1 MAEDGDWADGLW
13 SIRGRLVLV
22 AIYGAKDLGK
32 SEGKTPPRNHALD
45 AYKRLARQECPDWD
59 LRDGECLPVL
69 EDIAMPM
76 PGRGPHL
83 NKSWA
88 LMMLPKG
95 LSNEAFLRP
104 KNRYSGK
111 RGDHMVLFQEFPWE
125 LPGVQA
131 YQIFGVQS
139 TVMNEKMVEVIQGKL
154 GTKLLGSPQ
163 VKSRVNPTTCQKVWE
178 VTLNFTKSHEEDGQQ
193 VMGTIPVSEREW
205 VQAGQKW
212 SIRNG
217 VHCMGCHG
225 QGHQISDCLLAPY
238 MAPYDLKLPTRRLG
252 PGGGRRPFFD
262 PASRS
267 GTRDA

>member
-1 MAEDGDWADGLW
+1 
-13 SIRGRLVLV
+13 
-22 AIYGAKDLGK
+22 
-32 SEGKTPPRNHALD
+32 
-45 AYKRLARQECPDWD
+45 
-59 LRDGECLPVL
+59 
-69 EDIAMPM
+69 M

-95 LSNEAFLRP
+95 LSSEAFLCP
-104 KNRYSGK
+104 ENCYSGK

-139 TVMNEKMVEVIQGKL
+139 MVTNENMVEVIQGKL
-154 GTKLLGSPQ
+154 GAKLLGSLQ

-217 VHCMGCHG
+217 VHCTGCHG
-225 QGHQISDCLLAPY
+225 QGHQISDCLQAPY
-238 MAPYDLKLPTRRLG
+238 IAPYNLRLPTHQLR
-252 PGGGRRPFFD
+252 PGGGKRPFFD
-262 PASRS
+262 PASQS
-267 GTRDA
+267 GTRDARHHVHSKSNLPKLF